1 MHDAVNGFLHKLI
14 SVNFTK
20 IFLNYISFPSIGI
33 SKVLKFVSVSFQI
46 IFAKFM
52 KEHQMFAIKNQ
63 KPTATLE

>member
-1 MHDAVNGFLHKLI
+1 M
-14 SVNFTK
+14 
-20 IFLNYISFPSIGI
+20 GI

-52 KEHQMFAIKNQ
+52 KEHRMFAIKNQ